1 MKNIVIGMM
10 VLTTLAFA
18 NQDVKQTAKKSMMML
33 GSSLKSELKAKFKED
48 PSGMAAIEYCSD
60 EAQEMTQKVNEKLQ
74 DGVSVRRTALKYRN
88 DANKPSAQDIRVMK
102 QFKKDIEVEK
112 KSAKTMMK
120 IVETDDKTYV
130 YKAIAVAPPCL
141 KCHADASKINKN
153 ILNEINKNFPHD
165 KATGFKLGD
174 FRGAMVVEIEK

>member
-1 MKNIVIGMM
+1 MKKIIIGML
-10 VLTTLAFA
+10 VLTALAFA
-18 NQDVKQTAKKSMMML
+18 NEDVKQTAKKSMMML
-33 GSSLKSELKAKFKED
+33 GSSLKSELMSKFKQD
-48 PSGMAAIEYCSD
+48 PSGIAAIKYCSD
-60 EAQEMTQKVNEKLQ
+60 EAQEMTQKVNEKLE

-88 DANKPSAQDIRVMK
+88 DVNKPSAQDTKVMK
-102 QFKKDIEVEK
+102 QFKKDMEVEK

-120 IVETDDKTYV
+120 IVETDDKIYV

-141 KCHADASKINKN
+141 KCHADASKISKN
-153 ILNEINKNFPHD
+153 ILNEINKKFPHD

>member
-1 MKNIVIGMM
+1 MKKIVLGVM
-10 VLTTLAFA
+10 VLTAFAFA
-18 NQDVKQTAKKSMMML
+18 NQDVKQTAKKSMKML
-33 GSSLKSELKAKFKED
+33 GSSLKSELKSKFKQD
-48 PSGMAAIEYCSD
+48 PSGMAAIKYCSD
-60 EAQEMTQKVNEKLQ
+60 EAQKMTAEVNEKLE

-88 DANKPSAQDIRVMK
+88 DANKPSAQDIEVMK

-141 KCHADASKINKN
+141 KCHAEASKIDKN
-153 ILNEINKNFPHD
+153 VLNEINKKFPHD
-165 KATGFKLGD
+165 KAKGFKLGD
-174 FRGAMVVEIEK
+174 FRGAMVVEIKK